1 MSEAISTTSLS
12 GPIRITAP
20 VKIRLAGG
28 PVVVRLAG
36 QPGPDGKLGPEG
48 PKGAQGDPGITI
60 LPNDTPIN
68 GGFF

>member
-1 MSEAISTTSLS
+1 MSEGVLGTSLT

-20 VKIRLAGG
+20 VKVRLAGG

-36 QPGPDGKLGPEG
+36 QPGPDGRTGPEG
-48 PKGAQGDPGITI
+48 PKGTQGDPGITV

>member
-1 MSEAISTTSLS
+1 MSEALS

-20 VKIRLAGG
+20 VNIRLAGG

-36 QPGPDGKLGPEG
+36 QPGPDGRTGPEG
-48 PKGAQGDPGITI
+48 PKGTQGDPGITV

>member
-1 MSEAISTTSLS
+1 MSEALS

-20 VKIRLAGG
+20 VKIHLSKG

-36 QPGPDGKLGPEG
+36 QPGPDGRTGPEG
-48 PKGAQGDPGITI
+48 PKGTQGDPGITV

>member
-1 MSEAISTTSLS
+1 MSEALS

-20 VKIRLAGG
+20 VKIRLAKG

-36 QPGPDGKLGPEG
+36 QPGPDGKTGPEG
-48 PKGAQGDPGITI
+48 PKGTQGDPGITV

>member
-1 MSEAISTTSLS
+1 MSETVSTANLS
-12 GPIRITAP
+12 GPIRVTAP
-20 VKIRLAGG
+20 VKIRLADG

-36 QPGPDGKLGPEG
+36 QPGPDGRTGPEG
-48 PKGAQGDPGITI
+48 PKGTQGDPGITV

>member
-1 MSEAISTTSLS
+1 MSEALS

-20 VKIRLAGG
+20 VKIRLAKG

-36 QPGPDGKLGPEG
+36 QPGPDGRTGPEG
-48 PKGAQGDPGITI
+48 PKGTQGDPGITV

>member
-1 MSEAISTTSLS
+1 MSEAVSTASPS
-12 GPIRITAP
+12 GPIRVTAP

-36 QPGPDGKLGPEG
+36 QPGPDGKVGPEG
-48 PKGAQGDPGITI
+48 IRGEQGEPGMTV

>member
-1 MSEAISTTSLS
+1 MSEALSTESLS
-12 GPIRITAP
+12 GPVHITAP
-20 VKIRLAGG
+20 VRIRLAGG

-36 QPGPDGKLGPEG
+36 QPGPDGKVGPEG
-48 PKGAQGDPGITI
+48 PKGAQGDPGITV